1 MTPPDFPPDDDPR
14 PGGGPSGRSGED
26 GAGRGSGEDDDDCG
40 VPEPVAPHATKGPE
54 RLPRDFSGKVPLFP
68 LPGCVF
74 FPHTLLPLHIF
85 EPRYRAMT
93 RDALGLE
100 SWDEPGGPVR
110 AGRRGERLIAMARL
124 REGFDTELTHGE
136 EAVTESDRPPIH
148 DTVCIGKI
156 VAEQELPDGRFHIVL
171 RGVVRAAVKSER
183 LTESGYRLAAVAPL
197 PDCCGARPDL
207 DRPARTKQITDR
219 FVGLFPD
226 VDLPDVLTRAF
237 GRCVTPGMVCDVVAS
252 VLQLSPDESQELL
265 DQTDPDVR
273 TDVVLRHLRRHLVKA
288 GFKTG
293 RTGMA
298 DPQWN

>member
-1 MTPPDFPPDDDPR
+1 MTPPEHPPDDDPR
-14 PGGGPSGRSGED
+14 PGDDPSGRGRDDGAD
-26 GAGRGSGEDDDDCG
+26 GAGAEEDDDCG

-54 RLPRDFSGKVPLFP
+54 RLPRNFSGKVPLFP

-100 SWDEPGGPVR
+100 RRDEPGEPPG
-110 AGRRGERLIAMARL
+110 ADRRGERLIAMARL
-124 REGFDTELTHGE
+124 REGFDTELPHGE
-136 EAVTESDRPPIH
+136 EFVTESDRPPIH
-148 DTVCIGKI
+148 DTVCLGKI

-183 LTESGYRLAAVAPL
+183 ITDAGYRLAAVAPL
-197 PDCCGARPDL
+197 PDRCGARPDL
-207 DRPARTKQITDR
+207 DRPARTRQITDA
-219 FVGLFPD
+219 FVGLYPD
-226 VDLPDVLTRAF
+226 VDLPDVLARAF

-252 VLQLSPDESQELL
+252 VLQLSPDDSQELL

-293 RTGMA
+293 RTGLA